1 MIDILLRDGD
11 LVADKY
17 GDISLCDDESHDVVQ
32 TANNNILLRFGGNKF
47 HKELGNKVYN
57 RRIKANQ
64 SGIEMVQAECIDA
77 ITNGDPRIR
86 EVKQV
91 IVTLLE
97 DANCMVDYIVIYA
110 KTKEVVQEE
119 EDIDDDINTD
129 ENDIVDTIEVVD
141 EDEEELIEVDGRTY
155 INAFNMEGGE

>member
-1 MIDILLRDGD
+1 MIDMLLYNGD

-17 GDISLCDDESHDVVQ
+17 GDISLCTDESNDVMQ

-47 HKELGNKVYN
+47 HSELGNKIYN

-64 SGIEMVQAECIDA
+64 SGIETVQAECIEA
-77 ITNGDPRIR
+77 IINGDPRVR

-97 DANCMVDYIVIYA
+97 GANCMVDYILVYA
-110 KTKEVVQEE
+110 KTKEEVASD
-119 EDIDDDINTD
+119 EDAETD
-129 ENDIVDTIEVVD
+129 VDTIEVV
-141 EDEEELIEVDGRTY
+141 EEEEEELIEVDGRTY